1 MAQKD
6 YAIPT
11 NKRKA
16 SIFFAFMILLS
27 IGLLIVVTFSFDSNS
42 VPDDLIQISC
52 KFHAYE
58 IHKHTQS
65 ISYDLLLISEDY
77 DMPFKLSFFDG
88 YKKQHSPEDFCT
100 GNTYSL
106 WVSPS
111 KSSYVIYSC
120 SDAEGNLLITK
131 REAYLNSQ
139 KTAHI
144 VLTVFLLASISFW
157 AIFLLIIHRPDLFG
171 DRVKRFFFAKR
182 KSI

>member
-1 MAQKD
+1 MEQKE

-27 IGLLIVVTFSFDSNS
+27 IGLLIAVTFSFHNNS
-42 VPDDLIQISC
+42 VPNDLIQISC
-52 KFHAYE
+52 SFHTYE
-58 IHKHTQS
+58 IQKHTRS
-65 ISYDLLLISEDY
+65 LSYDLLLISEDY
-77 DMPFKLSFFDG
+77 EMPFELSFFDG

-111 KSSYVIYSC
+111 KKSYVIYSC
-120 SDAEGNLLITK
+120 SDAEGNLLMTK
-131 REAYLNSQ
+131 REAYHNSQ

-144 VLTVFLLASISFW
+144 VLTVLLLASIAVW
-157 AIFLLIIHRPDLFG
+157 VVTLLIIHRPDLFG

>member
-1 MAQKD
+1 MEQKD

-11 NKRKA
+11 NKRSA

-27 IGLLIVVTFSFDSNS
+27 VGLLIAITTSFYNDS

-52 KFHAYE
+52 NFDTYE
-58 IHKHTQS
+58 LHNHTRS
-65 ISYDLLLISEDY
+65 TSYDLLLISEDY
-77 DMPFKLSFFDG
+77 DMPFELLFFDG
-88 YKKQHSPEDFCT
+88 YEKQLSPEDFCT

-120 SDAEGNLLITK
+120 SDAEGNLLMTK

-139 KTAHI
+139 KMPGI
-144 VLTVFLLASISFW
+144 VLIVFFLLSISFW
-157 AIFLLIIHRPDLFG
+157 VILLLIIHRPNLFS
-171 DRVKRFFFAKR
+171 DRVKRFFFGKR